1 MKHIFKKG
9 IIGALATTMAI
20 ASAVPAVSAATNVMI
35 DNSRKV
41 SFNAVCDEAG
51 YTFQLYKIG
60 TLTTSDNANGK
71 SPYRTGYNSLIND
84 AAIKAAL
91 NDGFQDGSASTEK
104 QSELLRLLEEKYN
117 PTENGNYKPGT
128 ANANEPATD
137 PLQAQVVAN
146 SQWTSSDSVKSHKY
160 ENLDQGVYYVRAI
173 NWPAGVTYVRN
184 SVFALPYYD
193 ANDGWTYTIEDIP
206 LATKVDA
213 HPVETY
219 KTITN
224 TTVTEQQIP
233 AQHNVKQLADQMHGV
248 YQPATDVNLGDTVNF
263 EIRSTI
269 TGSDQMKLNSYFVTD
284 SMSNG
289 LTLDKNSFHMYLLDK
304 DGNRISELQQGNV
317 AASETA
323 YQTATKD
330 YVVYFDPTNNGSGT
344 KSTDFK
350 VYLTREFLHKNSSTT
365 KFYGTGSAQDSN
377 AVYTS
382 ITYSAMLNDKAVVGK
397 AGNPNTEGKIEYS
410 NKKNVTGEYE
420 GNTVY
425 VYTWGVR
432 PHKTDDSTTPKA
444 LEGAEFKLFKTK
456 ADAENLRN
464 PIATGTSNDEG
475 LVQFMTNKFNGYDGK
490 ATEITLQRGT
500 YYAVETKAPTGFQ
513 TYGKVIEI
521 KVDVTYDN
529 QFANQTWVK
538 SAPADGQADGYLA
551 FTVTNTKLET
561 PNTGGMGDYIA
572 YYIAGG
578 IGIVGIIGLAVALTK
593 KRSKKIK

>member
-1 MKHIFKKG
+1 MKPIFKKG
-9 IIGALATTMAI
+9 IVSALAATMAI
-20 ASAVPAVSAATNVMI
+20 ASAVPAVSAATNIMI

-41 SFNAVCDEAG
+41 SFTTVCDEAG

-60 TLTTSDNANGK
+60 TLTTSSDGT
-71 SPYRTGYNSLIND
+71 YRTGYNSLIND

-91 NDGFQDGSASTEK
+91 NDGFQDGSASTAK

-128 ANANEPATD
+128 ANEPATD

-146 SQWTSSDSVKSHKY
+146 SQWTSSNSVKSHKY

-184 SVFALPYYD
+184 SVFALPWFD
-193 ANDGWTYTIEDIP
+193 KTDGWTYTIDDIP

-213 HPVETY
+213 HPVKTY

-224 TTVTEQQIP
+224 TTVKEQQIP
-233 AQHNVKQLADQMHGV
+233 AQHDVKQLADQMHGV
-248 YQPATDVNLGDTVNF
+248 YQPATDVNLGDIVNF

-289 LTLDKNSFHMYLLDK
+289 LTLDKSSFHMYLLDK
-304 DGNRISELQQGNV
+304 NGNRISELKQGKE

-323 YQTATKD
+323 YQTAEKD
-330 YVVYFDPTNNGSGT
+330 YVVYFDTTNNGEGT

-365 KFYGTGSAQDSN
+365 KFYGTGSAQDDN

-382 ITYSAMLNDKAVVGK
+382 ITYSAMLNNKAVVGK

-410 NKKNVTGEYE
+410 NKKNVTSEYE

-444 LEGAEFKLFKTK
+444 LEGAEFKLFKTQ

-464 PIATGTSNDEG
+464 PIATGTSDKDG
-475 LVQFMTNKFNGYDGK
+475 LVEFMTDKFNNYSGESTK
-490 ATEITLQRGT
+490 ITLQRGT

-521 KVDVTYDN
+521 KVGVTYN
-529 QFANQTWVK
+529 NEFANKTWVK
-538 SAPADGQADGYLA
+538 TSPADGTADGYLA
-551 FTVTNTKLET
+551 FTVKNTKVET

-578 IGIVGIIGLAVALTK
+578 VGLLGLIGLAVAMTK
-593 KRSKKIK
+593 KKSKKIK

>member
-1 MKHIFKKG
+1 MKPIFKKG
-9 IIGALATTMAI
+9 IVSALAATMAI
-20 ASAVPAVSAATNVMI
+20 ASAVPAVSAATNIMI

-41 SFNAVCDEAG
+41 SFTTVCDKAG

-60 TLTTSDNANGK
+60 TLTTSSDGT
-71 SPYRTGYNSLIND
+71 YRTGYNSLIND

-128 ANANEPATD
+128 ANEPATD

-146 SQWTSSDSVKSHKY
+146 SQWTSSNSVKSHKY

-184 SVFALPYYD
+184 SVFALPWFD
-193 ANDGWTYTIEDIP
+193 KTNGWTYTIDDIP

-224 TTVTEQQIP
+224 TTVKEQQIP

-248 YQPATDVNLGDTVNF
+248 YQPATDVNLGDIVNF

-304 DGNRISELQQGNV
+304 DGNKISELKQGKV

-323 YQTATKD
+323 YQTAKDD
-330 YVVYFDPTNNGSGT
+330 YVVYFDTTNNGEGA

-365 KFYGTGSAQDSN
+365 KFYGTGSAQDDN

-410 NKKNVTGEYE
+410 NKKNVTSEYE

-464 PIATGTSNDEG
+464 PIAAGTSDKDG
-475 LVQFMTNKFNGYDGK
+475 LVKFMTDKFNNYSGASTD
-490 ATEITLQRGT
+490 ITLQRGT

-521 KVDVTYDN
+521 KVDVTYNN
-529 QFANQTWVK
+529 QFANKTWVK
-538 SAPADGQADGYLA
+538 NAPADGQADGYLA
-551 FTVTNTKLET
+551 FTVKNTKVET

-578 IGIVGIIGLAVALTK
+578 VGLLGLIGLAVAMTK

>member
-1 MKHIFKKG
+1 MKPIFKKG
-9 IIGALATTMAI
+9 IVSALAATMAI
-20 ASAVPAVSAATNVMI
+20 ASAVPAVSAATNIMI

-41 SFNAVCDEAG
+41 SFTAVCDEAG

-60 TLTTSDNANGK
+60 TLTTSSDGT
-71 SPYRTGYNSLIND
+71 YRTGYNSLIND

-91 NDGFQDGSASTEK
+91 NDGFQDGSASTAK

-128 ANANEPATD
+128 ANEPATD

-146 SQWTSSDSVKSHKY
+146 SQWTSSNSVKSHKY

-184 SVFALPYYD
+184 SVFALPWFD
-193 ANDGWTYTIEDIP
+193 KTNGWTYTIDDIP

-224 TTVTEQQIP
+224 TTVKEQQIP

-248 YQPATDVNLGDTVNF
+248 YQPATDVNLGDIVNF

-304 DGNRISELQQGNV
+304 DGNKISELKQGKV

-323 YQTATKD
+323 YQTAKDD
-330 YVVYFDPTNNGSGT
+330 YVVYFDTTNNGEGA

-365 KFYGTGSAQDSN
+365 KFYGTGSAQDDN

-410 NKKNVTGEYE
+410 NKKNVTSEYE

-464 PIATGTSNDEG
+464 PIAAGTSDKDG
-475 LVQFMTNKFNGYDGK
+475 LVKFMTDKFNNYSGASTD
-490 ATEITLQRGT
+490 ITLQRGT

-521 KVDVTYDN
+521 KVDVTYNN
-529 QFANQTWVK
+529 QFANKTWVK
-538 SAPADGQADGYLA
+538 NAPADGQADGYLA
-551 FTVTNTKLET
+551 FTVKNTKVET

-578 IGIVGIIGLAVALTK
+578 VGLLGLIGLAVAMTK

>member
-1 MKHIFKKG
+1 MKPIFKKG
-9 IIGALATTMAI
+9 IVSALAATMAI
-20 ASAVPAVSAATNVMI
+20 ASAVPAVSAATNIMI

-41 SFNAVCDEAG
+41 SFTTVCDEAG

-60 TLTTSDNANGK
+60 TLTTSSDGT
-71 SPYRTGYNSLIND
+71 YRTGYNSLIND

-91 NDGFQDGSASTEK
+91 NDGFQDGSASTAK

-128 ANANEPATD
+128 ANEPATD

-146 SQWTSSDSVKSHKY
+146 SQWTSSNSVKSHKY

-184 SVFALPYYD
+184 SVFALPWFD
-193 ANDGWTYTIEDIP
+193 KTNGWTYTIDDIP

-224 TTVTEQQIP
+224 TTVKEQQIP

-248 YQPATDVNLGDTVNF
+248 YQPATDVNLGDIVNF

-304 DGNRISELQQGNV
+304 NGNRISELKQGKE

-323 YQTATKD
+323 YQTAEKD
-330 YVVYFDPTNNGSGT
+330 YVVYFDTTNNGEGT

-365 KFYGTGSAQDSN
+365 KFYGTGSAQDDN

-410 NKKNVTGEYE
+410 NKKNVTSEYE

-464 PIATGTSNDEG
+464 PIAAGTSDKDG
-475 LVQFMTNKFNGYDGK
+475 LVKFMTDKFNNYSGASTD
-490 ATEITLQRGT
+490 ITLQRGT

-521 KVDVTYDN
+521 KVDVTYNN
-529 QFANQTWVK
+529 QFANKTWVK
-538 SAPADGQADGYLA
+538 NAPADGQADGYLA
-551 FTVTNTKLET
+551 FTVKNTKVET

-578 IGIVGIIGLAVALTK
+578 VGLLGLIGLAVAMTK

>member
-1 MKHIFKKG
+1 MKPIFKKG
-9 IIGALATTMAI
+9 IVSALAATMAI
-20 ASAVPAVSAATNVMI
+20 ASAVPAVSAATNIMI

-41 SFNAVCDEAG
+41 SFTAVCDEAG

-60 TLTTSDNANGK
+60 TLTTSSDGT
-71 SPYRTGYNSLIND
+71 YRTGYNSLIND

-91 NDGFQDGSASTEK
+91 NDGFQDGSASTAK

-128 ANANEPATD
+128 ANEPATD

-146 SQWTSSDSVKSHKY
+146 SQWTSSNSVKSHKY

-184 SVFALPYYD
+184 SVFALPWFD
-193 ANDGWTYTIEDIP
+193 KTNGWTYTIDDIP

-224 TTVTEQQIP
+224 TTVKEQQIP

-248 YQPATDVNLGDTVNF
+248 YQPATDVNLGDIVNF

-304 DGNRISELQQGNV
+304 DGNKISELKQGKV

-323 YQTATKD
+323 YQTAKDD
-330 YVVYFDPTNNGSGT
+330 YVVYFDTTNNGEGA

-365 KFYGTGSAQDSN
+365 KFYGTGSAQDDN

-410 NKKNVTGEYE
+410 NKKNVTSEYE

-464 PIATGTSNDEG
+464 PIAAGTSDKDG
-475 LVQFMTNKFNGYDGK
+475 LVKFMTDKFNNYSGASTD
-490 ATEITLQRGT
+490 ITLQRGT

-521 KVDVTYDN
+521 KVDVTYAN
-529 QFANQTWVK
+529 QFANKTWVK
-538 SAPADGQADGYLA
+538 NAPADGQADGYLA
-551 FTVTNTKLET
+551 FTVKNTKVET

-578 IGIVGIIGLAVALTK
+578 VGLLGLIGLAVAMTK

>member
-1 MKHIFKKG
+1 MKPIFKKG
-9 IIGALATTMAI
+9 IVSALAATMAI

-41 SFNAVCDEAG
+41 SFTTVCDEAG

-60 TLTTSDNANGK
+60 TLTTSSDGT
-71 SPYRTGYNSLIND
+71 YRTGYNSLIND

-91 NDGFQDGSASTEK
+91 NDGFQDGSASTAK

-117 PTENGNYKPGT
+117 PTENGNYKPST
-128 ANANEPATD
+128 ANEPATD

-146 SQWTSSDSVKSHKY
+146 SQWTSSNSVKSHKY

-184 SVFALPYYD
+184 SVFALPWFD
-193 ANDGWTYTIEDIP
+193 KTDGWTYTIDDIP

-213 HPVETY
+213 HPVKTY

-224 TTVTEQQIP
+224 TTVKEQQIP
-233 AQHNVKQLADQMHGV
+233 AQHDVKQLADQMHGV
-248 YQPATDVNLGDTVNF
+248 YQPATDVNLGDIVNF

-304 DGNRISELQQGNV
+304 DGNRISELKQGKP

-323 YQTATKD
+323 YQTADKD
-330 YVVYFDPTNNGSGT
+330 YVVYFDTTNNGEGT

-365 KFYGTGSAQDSN
+365 KFYGTGSAQDDN

-397 AGNPNTEGKIEYS
+397 EGNPNTEGKIEYS
-410 NKKNVTGEYE
+410 NKKNVTSEYE

-444 LEGAEFKLFKTK
+444 LEGAEFKLFKTQ

-464 PIATGTSNDEG
+464 PIAAGTSDKDG
-475 LVQFMTNKFNGYDGK
+475 LVKFMTDKFNNYSGASTD
-490 ATEITLQRGT
+490 ITLQRGT

-521 KVDVTYDN
+521 KVDVTYAN
-529 QFANQTWVK
+529 QFANKTWVK
-538 SAPADGQADGYLA
+538 NAPADGQADGYLA
-551 FTVTNTKLET
+551 FTVKNTKVET
-561 PNTGGMGDYIA
+561 PNTGGAGDYIA

-578 IGIVGIIGLAVALTK
+578 VGLLGLIGLAVAMTK

>member
-1 MKHIFKKG
+1 M
-9 IIGALATTMAI
+9 
-20 ASAVPAVSAATNVMI
+20 
-35 DNSRKV
+35 
-41 SFNAVCDEAG
+41 
-51 YTFQLYKIG
+51 
-60 TLTTSDNANGK
+60 
-71 SPYRTGYNSLIND
+71 
-84 AAIKAAL
+84 
-91 NDGFQDGSASTEK
+91 
-104 QSELLRLLEEKYN
+104 
-117 PTENGNYKPGT
+117 
-128 ANANEPATD
+128 
-137 PLQAQVVAN
+137 
-146 SQWTSSDSVKSHKY
+146 KSHKY

-184 SVFALPYYD
+184 SVFALPWFD
-193 ANDGWTYTIEDIP
+193 KTDGWTYTIDDIP
-206 LATKVDA
+206 LATKVAD

-224 TTVTEQQIP
+224 TTVKEQQIP

-248 YQPATDVNLGDTVNF
+248 YQPATDVNLGDIVNF

-304 DGNRISELQQGNV
+304 DGNRISELQQGKV
-317 AASETA
+317 ATKETD
-323 YQTATKD
+323 YQTAQKD
-330 YVVYFDPTNNGSGT
+330 YVVYFDTANNGSGT

-365 KFYGTGSAQDSN
+365 KFYGTGSAQDDN

-382 ITYSAMLNDKAVVGK
+382 ITYSAMLNNKAVVGK

-410 NKKNVTGEYE
+410 NKKNVTSEYE

-464 PIATGTSNDEG
+464 PIATGTSDKDG
-475 LVQFMTNKFNGYDGK
+475 LVEFMTSEFNNYKGESTK
-490 ATEITLQRGT
+490 ITLQRGT

-529 QFANQTWVK
+529 QFANKTWVK
-538 SAPADGQADGYLA
+538 SAPADGKADGYLA
-551 FTVTNTKLET
+551 FTVKNTKVET

-578 IGIVGIIGLAVALTK
+578 VGLLGLIGLAVAMTK

>member
-9 IIGALATTMAI
+9 IIGALTATMAI
-20 ASAVPAVSAATNVMI
+20 ASAVPAVSAAANVMI

-41 SFNAVCDEAG
+41 SFTTVCDKEG

-60 TLTTSDNANGK
+60 TLTSSDDGT
-71 SPYRTGYNSLIND
+71 YRTGYDSLIND

-91 NDGFQDGSASTEK
+91 NNGFQDGSASTEK

-117 PTENGNYKPGT
+117 PTENGDYKPGT
-128 ANANEPATD
+128 ENANEPATD
-137 PLQAQVVAN
+137 PLQAQAVAN
-146 SQWTSSDSVKSHKY
+146 SQWTSSADVQSHKY
-160 ENLDQGVYYVRAI
+160 ENLDQGVYYVRAT

-184 SVFALPYYD
+184 SVFALPYYN
-193 ANDGWTYTIEDIP
+193 AENGWTYTIDDIP
-206 LATKVDA
+206 LATKVDD
-213 HPVETY
+213 HPVKTY

-224 TTVTEQQIP
+224 TTVDEQQIP
-233 AQHNVKQLADQMHGV
+233 ATHEVKMLADQMHGV
-248 YQPATDVNLGDTVNF
+248 YQPATDVNLGDIVNF

-304 DGNRISELQQGNV
+304 DGNRISELTKGED
-317 AASETA
+317 AESETA
-323 YQTATKD
+323 YQTAEKD
-330 YVVYFDPTNNGSGT
+330 YVVYFDATNNGSGT

-365 KFYGTGSAQDSN
+365 KFYGTGESQDDR

-382 ITYSAMLNDKAVVGK
+382 ITYSAMLNEKAVVGPT
-397 AGNPNTEGKIEYS
+397 GNPNEEDKIEYS
-410 NKKNVTGEYE
+410 NKKNVTSEYK

-432 PHKTDDSTTPKA
+432 PHKTDDATTPQA
-444 LEGAEFKLFKTK
+444 LSGAEFKLFKTK
-456 ADAENLRN
+456 ADAEKLQN
-464 PIATGTSNDEG
+464 PIATGTSDNTG
-475 LVQFMTNKFNGYDGK
+475 LVKFMTNKFNGYNGES
-490 ATEITLQRGT
+490 TEITLQRGT
-500 YYAVETKAPTGFQ
+500 YYAVETVAPTGFQ
-513 TYGKVIEI
+513 TYDKVIEI

-529 QFANQTWVK
+529 EFKNQTWVK
-538 SAPADGQADGYLA
+538 SAPADGKADGYLA
-551 FTVTNTKLET
+551 FTVKNTKLGT
-561 PNTGGMGDYIA
+561 PNTGGAGDYIA

-578 IGIVGIIGLAVALTK
+578 IGLVGIIGLAVALTK

>member
-1 MKHIFKKG
+1 M
-9 IIGALATTMAI
+9 
-20 ASAVPAVSAATNVMI
+20 
-35 DNSRKV
+35 
-41 SFNAVCDEAG
+41 
-51 YTFQLYKIG
+51 
-60 TLTTSDNANGK
+60 
-71 SPYRTGYNSLIND
+71 
-84 AAIKAAL
+84 
-91 NDGFQDGSASTEK
+91 
-104 QSELLRLLEEKYN
+104 
-117 PTENGNYKPGT
+117 
-128 ANANEPATD
+128 
-137 PLQAQVVAN
+137 
-146 SQWTSSDSVKSHKY
+146 KSHKY

-184 SVFALPYYD
+184 SVFALPWFD
-193 ANDGWTYTIEDIP
+193 KTDGWTYTIDDIP

-213 HPVETY
+213 HPVKTY

-224 TTVTEQQIP
+224 TTVKEQQIP
-233 AQHNVKQLADQMHGV
+233 AQHDVKQLADQMHGV
-248 YQPATDVNLGDTVNF
+248 YQPATDVNLGDIVNF

-304 DGNRISELQQGNV
+304 DGNKISELKQGKP
-317 AASETA
+317 AASETE
-323 YQTATKD
+323 YQTAEKD
-330 YVVYFDPTNNGSGT
+330 YVVYFDATNNGSGT

-365 KFYGTGSAQDSN
+365 KFYGTGSAQDDN

-410 NKKNVTGEYE
+410 NKKNVTSEYE

-456 ADAENLRN
+456 ADAENLSN
-464 PIATGTSNDEG
+464 PIAAGTSDKDG
-475 LVQFMTNKFNGYDGK
+475 LVQFMTSKFNNYNGASTD
-490 ATEITLQRGT
+490 ITLQRGT

-521 KVDVTYDN
+521 KVDVTYNN
-529 QFANQTWVK
+529 QFANKTWVK
-538 SAPADGQADGYLA
+538 NAPADGKADGYLA
-551 FTVTNTKLET
+551 FTVKNTKVET
-561 PNTGGMGDYIA
+561 PNTGGAGDYIA

-578 IGIVGIIGLAVALTK
+578 VGLLGLIGLAVAMTK

>member
-1 MKHIFKKG
+1 MKPIFKKG
-9 IIGALATTMAI
+9 IVSALAATMAI
-20 ASAVPAVSAATNVMI
+20 ASAVPAVSAATNIMI

-41 SFNAVCDEAG
+41 SFTTVCDEAG

-60 TLTTSDNANGK
+60 TLTTSSDGT
-71 SPYRTGYNSLIND
+71 YRTGYNSLIND

-91 NDGFQDGSASTEK
+91 NDGFQDGSASTAK

-128 ANANEPATD
+128 ANEPATD

-146 SQWTSSDSVKSHKY
+146 SQWTSSNSVKSHKY

-184 SVFALPYYD
+184 SVFALPWFD
-193 ANDGWTYTIEDIP
+193 KTDGWTYTIDDIP

-213 HPVETY
+213 HPVKTY

-224 TTVTEQQIP
+224 TTVKEQQIP
-233 AQHNVKQLADQMHGV
+233 AQHDVKQLADQMHGV
-248 YQPATDVNLGDTVNF
+248 YQPATDVNLGDIVNF

-289 LTLDKNSFHMYLLDK
+289 LTLDKSSFHMYLLDK
-304 DGNRISELQQGNV
+304 NGNRISELKQGKE

-323 YQTATKD
+323 YQTAEKD
-330 YVVYFDPTNNGSGT
+330 YVVYFDTTNNGEGT

-365 KFYGTGSAQDSN
+365 KFYGTGSAQDDN

-382 ITYSAMLNDKAVVGK
+382 ITYSAMLNNKAVVGK

-410 NKKNVTGEYE
+410 NKKNVTSEYE

-444 LEGAEFKLFKTK
+444 LEGAEFKLFKTQ

-464 PIATGTSNDEG
+464 PIATGTSDKDG
-475 LVQFMTNKFNGYDGK
+475 LVEFMTDKFNNYSGESTK
-490 ATEITLQRGT
+490 ITLQRGT

-521 KVDVTYDN
+521 KVGVTYN
-529 QFANQTWVK
+529 NEFANKTWVK
-538 SAPADGQADGYLA
+538 TSPADGTADGYLA
-551 FTVTNTKLET
+551 FTVKNTKVET

-578 IGIVGIIGLAVALTK
+578 VGLLGLIGLAVAMTK

>member
-1 MKHIFKKG
+1 MKPIFKKG
-9 IIGALATTMAI
+9 IVSALAATMAI
-20 ASAVPAVSAATNVMI
+20 ASAVPAVSAATNTTNIMI

-41 SFNAVCDEAG
+41 SFTAVCDEEG

-60 TLTTSDNANGK
+60 TLTTSSDGT
-71 SPYRTGYNSLIND
+71 YRTGYNSLIND

-91 NDGFQDGSASTEK
+91 NDGFQDGSASTAK

-128 ANANEPATD
+128 ANEPATD

-146 SQWTSSDSVKSHKY
+146 SQWTSSNSVKSHKY

-184 SVFALPYYD
+184 SVFALPWFD
-193 ANDGWTYTIEDIP
+193 KTDGWTYTIDDIP

-213 HPVETY
+213 HPVKTY

-224 TTVTEQQIP
+224 TTVKEQQIP
-233 AQHNVKQLADQMHGV
+233 AQHDVKQLADQMHGV
-248 YQPATDVNLGDTVNF
+248 YQPATDVNLGDIVNF

-304 DGNRISELQQGNV
+304 DGNRISELKQGKP

-323 YQTATKD
+323 YQTADKD
-330 YVVYFDPTNNGSGT
+330 YVVYFDTTNNGEGT

-410 NKKNVTGEYE
+410 NKKNVTSEYA

-464 PIATGTSNDEG
+464 PIATGTSDKDG
-475 LVQFMTNKFNGYDGK
+475 LVKFMTDKFNNYSGESTD
-490 ATEITLQRGT
+490 ITLQRGT

-521 KVDVTYDN
+521 KVDVKYDN
-529 QFANQTWVK
+529 EFKNQTWVK
-538 SAPADGQADGYLA
+538 SAPADGEADGYLA
-551 FTVTNTKLET
+551 FTVKNTKVET

-578 IGIVGIIGLAVALTK
+578 VGLLGLIGLAVAMTK

>member
-1 MKHIFKKG
+1 MKPIFKKG
-9 IIGALATTMAI
+9 IVSALAATMAI

-41 SFNAVCDEAG
+41 SFTTVCDEAG

-60 TLTTSDNANGK
+60 TLTTSSDGT
-71 SPYRTGYNSLIND
+71 YRTGYNSLIND

-91 NDGFQDGSASTEK
+91 NDGFQDGSASTAK

-117 PTENGNYKPGT
+117 PTENGNYKPST
-128 ANANEPATD
+128 ANEPATD

-146 SQWTSSDSVKSHKY
+146 SQWTSSNSVKSHKY

-184 SVFALPYYD
+184 SVFALPWFD
-193 ANDGWTYTIEDIP
+193 KTDGWTYTIDDIP

-213 HPVETY
+213 HPVKTY

-224 TTVTEQQIP
+224 TTVKEQQIP
-233 AQHNVKQLADQMHGV
+233 AQHDVKQLADQMHGV
-248 YQPATDVNLGDTVNF
+248 YQPATDVNLGDIVNF

-304 DGNRISELQQGNV
+304 DGNRISELKQGKP

-323 YQTATKD
+323 YQTADKD
-330 YVVYFDPTNNGSGT
+330 YVVYFDTTNNGEGT

-365 KFYGTGSAQDSN
+365 KFYGTGSAQDDN

-397 AGNPNTEGKIEYS
+397 EGNPNTEGKIEYS
-410 NKKNVTGEYE
+410 NKKNVTSEYE

-444 LEGAEFKLFKTK
+444 LEGAEFKLFKTQ

-464 PIATGTSNDEG
+464 PIATGTSDKDG
-475 LVQFMTNKFNGYDGK
+475 LVEFMTDKFNNYSGASTD
-490 ATEITLQRGT
+490 ITLQRGT

-521 KVDVTYDN
+521 KVDVTYAN
-529 QFANQTWVK
+529 QFANKTWVK
-538 SAPADGQADGYLA
+538 NAPADGQADGYLA
-551 FTVTNTKLET
+551 FTVKNTKVET
-561 PNTGGMGDYIA
+561 PNTGGAGDYIA

-578 IGIVGIIGLAVALTK
+578 VGLLGLIGLAVAMTK

>member
-1 MKHIFKKG
+1 MKPIFKKG
-9 IIGALATTMAI
+9 IVSALAATMAI
-20 ASAVPAVSAATNVMI
+20 ASAVPAVSAATNIMI

-41 SFNAVCDEAG
+41 SFTAVCDEAG

-60 TLTTSDNANGK
+60 TLTTSSDGT
-71 SPYRTGYNSLIND
+71 YRTGYNSLIND

-91 NDGFQDGSASTEK
+91 NDGFQDGSASTAK

-146 SQWTSSDSVKSHKY
+146 SQWTSSNSVKSHKY

-184 SVFALPYYD
+184 SVFALPWFD
-193 ANDGWTYTIEDIP
+193 KTNGWTYTIDDIP

-224 TTVTEQQIP
+224 TTVKEQQIP

-248 YQPATDVNLGDTVNF
+248 YQPATDVNLGDIVNF

-304 DGNRISELQQGNV
+304 DGNKISELKQGKV

-323 YQTATKD
+323 YQTAKDD
-330 YVVYFDPTNNGSGT
+330 YVVYFDTTNNG
-344 KSTDFK
+344 
-350 VYLTREFLHKNSSTT
+350 REFLHKNSSTT
-365 KFYGTGSAQDSN
+365 KFYGTGSAQDDN

-410 NKKNVTGEYE
+410 NKKNVTSEYE

-464 PIATGTSNDEG
+464 PIAAGTSDKDG
-475 LVQFMTNKFNGYDGK
+475 LVKFMTDKFNNYSGASTD
-490 ATEITLQRGT
+490 ITLQRGT

-521 KVDVTYDN
+521 KVDVTYNN
-529 QFANQTWVK
+529 QFANKTWVK
-538 SAPADGQADGYLA
+538 NAPADGQADGYLA
-551 FTVTNTKLET
+551 FTVKNTKVET

-578 IGIVGIIGLAVALTK
+578 VGLLGLIGLAVAMTK

>member
-1 MKHIFKKG
+1 MKPIFKKG
-9 IIGALATTMAI
+9 IVSALAATMAI
-20 ASAVPAVSAATNVMI
+20 ASAVPAVSAATNMTNIMI

-41 SFNAVCDEAG
+41 SFTTVCDEAG

-60 TLTTSDNANGK
+60 TLTTSSDGT
-71 SPYRTGYNSLIND
+71 YRTGYNSLIND

-128 ANANEPATD
+128 ANEPATD
-137 PLQAQVVAN
+137 PLQAQVVAK
-146 SQWTSSDSVKSHKY
+146 SQWTSSNSVKSHKY

-184 SVFALPYYD
+184 SVFALPWFD
-193 ANDGWTYTIEDIP
+193 KTDGWTYTIDDIP

-213 HPVETY
+213 HPVKTY

-224 TTVTEQQIP
+224 TTVKEQQIP
-233 AQHNVKQLADQMHGV
+233 ATHDVKQLADQMHGV
-248 YQPATDVNLGDTVNF
+248 YQPATDVNLGDIVNF

-289 LTLDKNSFHMYLLDK
+289 LTLDKSSFHMYLLDK
-304 DGNRISELQQGNV
+304 NGNRISELKQGKE

-323 YQTATKD
+323 YQTAEND
-330 YVVYFDPTNNGSGT
+330 YVVYFDTTNNGEGT

-365 KFYGTGSAQDSN
+365 KFYGTGSAQDDN

-410 NKKNVTGEYE
+410 NKKNVTSEYE

-464 PIATGTSNDEG
+464 PIATGTSDKDG
-475 LVQFMTNKFNGYDGK
+475 LVKFMTDKFNNYKGASTD
-490 ATEITLQRGT
+490 ITLQRGT

-521 KVDVTYDN
+521 KVDVTYGN
-529 QFANQTWVK
+529 QFANKTWVK
-538 SAPADGQADGYLA
+538 NAPADGQADGYLA

-561 PNTGGMGDYIA
+561 PNTGGAGDYIA

-578 IGIVGIIGLAVALTK
+578 VGLLGLIGLAVAMTK

>member
-1 MKHIFKKG
+1 MKPIFKKG
-9 IIGALATTMAI
+9 IVSALAATMAI
-20 ASAVPAVSAATNVMI
+20 ASAVPAVSAATNIMI

-41 SFNAVCDEAG
+41 SFTTVCDEAG

-60 TLTTSDNANGK
+60 TLTTSSDGT
-71 SPYRTGYNSLIND
+71 YRTGYNSLIND

-91 NDGFQDGSASTEK
+91 NDGFQDGSASTAK

-128 ANANEPATD
+128 ANEPATD

-146 SQWTSSDSVKSHKY
+146 SQWTSSNSVKSHKY
-160 ENLDQGVYYVRAI
+160 ENLEQGVYYVRAI

-184 SVFALPYYD
+184 SVFALPWFD
-193 ANDGWTYTIEDIP
+193 KTDGWTYTIDDIP

-213 HPVETY
+213 HPVKTY

-224 TTVTEQQIP
+224 TTVKEQQIP
-233 AQHNVKQLADQMHGV
+233 AQHDVKMLADQMHGV
-248 YQPATDVNLGDTVNF
+248 YQPATDVNLGDIVNF

-304 DGNRISELQQGNV
+304 DGNKISELKQGKV

-323 YQTATKD
+323 YQTAKDD
-330 YVVYFDPTNNGSGT
+330 YVVYFDTTNNGEGT

-365 KFYGTGSAQDSN
+365 KFYGTGSAQDDN

-410 NKKNVTGEYE
+410 NKKNVTSEYE

-456 ADAENLRN
+456 ADAENLSN
-464 PIATGTSNDEG
+464 PIATGTSDKDG
-475 LVQFMTNKFNGYDGK
+475 LVKFMTDKFNNYSGASTD
-490 ATEITLQRGT
+490 ITLQRGT

-521 KVDVTYDN
+521 KVDVTYAN
-529 QFANQTWVK
+529 QFANKTWVK
-538 SAPADGQADGYLA
+538 NAPADGTADGYLA
-551 FTVTNTKLET
+551 FTVKNTKVET

-578 IGIVGIIGLAVALTK
+578 VGLLGLIGLAVAMTK
-593 KRSKKIK
+593 KKSKKIK

>member
-1 MKHIFKKG
+1 MKPIFKKG
-9 IIGALATTMAI
+9 IVSALAATMAI
-20 ASAVPAVSAATNVMI
+20 ASAVPAVSAATNIMI

-41 SFNAVCDEAG
+41 SFTTVCDEAG

-60 TLTTSDNANGK
+60 TLTTSSDGT
-71 SPYRTGYNSLIND
+71 YRTGYNSLIND

-91 NDGFQDGSASTEK
+91 NDGFQDGSASTAK

-128 ANANEPATD
+128 ANEPATD

-146 SQWTSSDSVKSHKY
+146 SQWTSSNSVKSHKY

-184 SVFALPYYD
+184 SVFALPWFD
-193 ANDGWTYTIEDIP
+193 KTDGWTYTIDDIP

-213 HPVETY
+213 HPVKTY

-224 TTVTEQQIP
+224 TTVKEQQIP
-233 AQHNVKQLADQMHGV
+233 AQHDVKQLADQMHGV
-248 YQPATDVNLGDTVNF
+248 YQPATDVNLGDIVNF

-289 LTLDKNSFHMYLLDK
+289 LTLDKSSFHMYLLDK
-304 DGNRISELQQGNV
+304 NGNRISELKQGKE

-323 YQTATKD
+323 YQTAEKD
-330 YVVYFDPTNNGSGT
+330 YVVYFDTTNNGEGT

-365 KFYGTGSAQDSN
+365 KFYGTGSAQDDN

-382 ITYSAMLNDKAVVGK
+382 ITYSAMLNNKAVVGK

-410 NKKNVTGEYE
+410 NKKNVTSEYE

-444 LEGAEFKLFKTK
+444 LEGAEFKLFKTQ

-464 PIATGTSNDEG
+464 PIATGTSDKDG
-475 LVQFMTNKFNGYDGK
+475 LVEFMTDKFNNYSGESTK
-490 ATEITLQRGT
+490 ITLQRGT

-521 KVDVTYDN
+521 KVGVTYN
-529 QFANQTWVK
+529 NEFANKTWVK
-538 SAPADGQADGYLA
+538 TSPADGTADGYLA
-551 FTVTNTKLET
+551 FIET

-578 IGIVGIIGLAVALTK
+578 VGLLGLIGLAVAMTK
-593 KRSKKIK
+593 KKSKKIK

>member
-1 MKHIFKKG
+1 MKPIFKKG
-9 IIGALATTMAI
+9 IVSALAATMAI
-20 ASAVPAVSAATNVMI
+20 ASAVPAVSAATNIMI

-41 SFNAVCDEAG
+41 SFTTVCDEAG

-60 TLTTSDNANGK
+60 TLTTSSDGT
-71 SPYRTGYNSLIND
+71 YRTGYNSLIND

-91 NDGFQDGSASTEK
+91 NDGFQDASASTAK

-117 PTENGNYKPGT
+117 PTENGNYKPSS
-128 ANANEPATD
+128 ANEPATD

-146 SQWTSSDSVKSHKY
+146 SQWTSSNSVKSHKY

-184 SVFALPYYD
+184 SVFALPWFD
-193 ANDGWTYTIEDIP
+193 KTDGWTYTIDDIP

-213 HPVETY
+213 HPVKTY

-233 AQHNVKQLADQMHGV
+233 AQHDVKMLADQMHGV
-248 YQPATDVNLGDTVNF
+248 YQPATDVNLGDIVNF

-304 DGNRISELQQGNV
+304 DGNRISELKQGKE

-323 YQTATKD
+323 YQTAEKD
-330 YVVYFDPTNNGSGT
+330 YVVYFDTTNNGEGT

-365 KFYGTGSAQDSN
+365 KFYGTGSAQDDN

-410 NKKNVTGEYE
+410 NKKNVTSEYE

-456 ADAENLRN
+456 ADAESLSN
-464 PIATGTSNDEG
+464 PIATGTSDKDG
-475 LVQFMTNKFNGYDGK
+475 LVQFMTSKFNNYNGASTD
-490 ATEITLQRGT
+490 ITLQRGT

-521 KVDVTYDN
+521 KVDVTYAN
-529 QFANQTWVK
+529 QFANKTWVK
-538 SAPADGQADGYLA
+538 NAPADGQADGYLA
-551 FTVTNTKLET
+551 FTVKNTKVET
-561 PNTGGMGDYIA
+561 PNTGGAGDYIA

-578 IGIVGIIGLAVALTK
+578 VGLLGLIGLAVAMTK

>member
-1 MKHIFKKG
+1 MKPIFKKG
-9 IIGALATTMAI
+9 IVSALAATMAI
-20 ASAVPAVSAATNVMI
+20 ASAVPAVSAATNIMI

-41 SFNAVCDEAG
+41 SFTTVCDEAG

-60 TLTTSDNANGK
+60 TLTTSSDGT
-71 SPYRTGYNSLIND
+71 YRTGYNSLIND

-91 NDGFQDGSASTEK
+91 NDGFQDGSASTAK

-128 ANANEPATD
+128 ANEPATD

-146 SQWTSSDSVKSHKY
+146 SQWTSSNSVKSHKY

-184 SVFALPYYD
+184 SVFALPWFD
-193 ANDGWTYTIEDIP
+193 KTDGWTYTIDDIP

-213 HPVETY
+213 HPVKTY

-224 TTVTEQQIP
+224 TTVKEQQIP
-233 AQHNVKQLADQMHGV
+233 AQHDVKQLADQMHGV
-248 YQPATDVNLGDTVNF
+248 YQPATDVNLGDIVNF

-289 LTLDKNSFHMYLLDK
+289 LTLDKSSFHMYLLDK
-304 DGNRISELQQGNV
+304 NGNRISELKQGKE

-323 YQTATKD
+323 YQTAEKD
-330 YVVYFDPTNNGSGT
+330 YVVYFDTTNNGEGT

-365 KFYGTGSAQDSN
+365 KFYGTGSAQDDN

-382 ITYSAMLNDKAVVGK
+382 ITYSAMLNNKAVVGK

-410 NKKNVTGEYE
+410 NKKNVTSEYE

-444 LEGAEFKLFKTK
+444 LEGAEFKLFKTQ

-464 PIATGTSNDEG
+464 PIATGTSDKDG
-475 LVQFMTNKFNGYDGK
+475 LVEFMTDKFNNYSGESTK
-490 ATEITLQRGT
+490 ITLQRGT

-521 KVDVTYDN
+521 KVGVTYN
-529 QFANQTWVK
+529 NEFANKTWVK
-538 SAPADGQADGYLA
+538 TSPADGTADGYLA
-551 FTVTNTKLET
+551 FTVKNTKVET
-561 PNTGGMGDYIA
+561 PNTGGAGDYIA

-578 IGIVGIIGLAVALTK
+578 VGLLGLIGLAVAMTK

>member
-1 MKHIFKKG
+1 MKPIFKKG
-9 IIGALATTMAI
+9 IVSALAATMAI
-20 ASAVPAVSAATNVMI
+20 ASAVPAVSAATNIMI

-41 SFNAVCDEAG
+41 SFTTVCDEAG

-60 TLTTSDNANGK
+60 TLTTSSDGT
-71 SPYRTGYNSLIND
+71 YRTGYNSLIND

-91 NDGFQDGSASTEK
+91 NDGFQDASASTAK

-117 PTENGNYKPGT
+117 PTENGNYKPSS
-128 ANANEPATD
+128 ANEPATD

-146 SQWTSSDSVKSHKY
+146 SQWTSSNSVKSHKY

-184 SVFALPYYD
+184 SVFALPWFD
-193 ANDGWTYTIEDIP
+193 KTDGWTYTIDDIP

-213 HPVETY
+213 HPVKTY

-233 AQHNVKQLADQMHGV
+233 AQHDVKMLADQMHGV
-248 YQPATDVNLGDTVNF
+248 YQPATDVNLGDIVNF

-304 DGNRISELQQGNV
+304 DGNRISELKQGKP

-323 YQTATKD
+323 YQTAEKD
-330 YVVYFDPTNNGSGT
+330 YVVYFDTTNNGEGT

-350 VYLTREFLHKNSSTT
+350 VYLTREFLHKNSNTT
-365 KFYGTGSAQDSN
+365 KFYGTGSAQDDN

-410 NKKNVTGEYE
+410 NKKNVTSEYE

-456 ADAENLRN
+456 ADAESLSN
-464 PIATGTSNDEG
+464 PIATGTSDKDG
-475 LVQFMTNKFNGYDGK
+475 LVQFMTSKFNNYNGASTD
-490 ATEITLQRGT
+490 ITLQRGT

-521 KVDVTYDN
+521 KVDVTYAN
-529 QFANQTWVK
+529 QFANKTWVK
-538 SAPADGQADGYLA
+538 NAPADGQADGYLA
-551 FTVTNTKLET
+551 FTVKNTKVET
-561 PNTGGMGDYIA
+561 PNTGGAGDYIA

-578 IGIVGIIGLAVALTK
+578 VGLLGLIGLAVAMTK

>member
-1 MKHIFKKG
+1 MKPIFKKG
-9 IIGALATTMAI
+9 IVSALAATMAI
-20 ASAVPAVSAATNVMI
+20 ASAVPAVSAATNTNIMI

-41 SFNAVCDEAG
+41 SFTTVCDEAG

-60 TLTTSDNANGK
+60 TLTTSSDGT
-71 SPYRTGYNSLIND
+71 YRTGYNSLIND

-91 NDGFQDGSASTEK
+91 NDGFQDASASTAK

-128 ANANEPATD
+128 ANEPATD

-146 SQWTSSDSVKSHKY
+146 SQWTSSNSVKSHKY
-160 ENLDQGVYYVRAI
+160 ENLEQGVYYVRAI

-184 SVFALPYYD
+184 SVFALPWFD
-193 ANDGWTYTIEDIP
+193 KTDGWTYTIDDIP

-213 HPVETY
+213 HPVKTY

-224 TTVTEQQIP
+224 TTVAEQQIP
-233 AQHNVKQLADQMHGV
+233 ASHNVKQLADQMHGV
-248 YQPATDVNLGDTVNF
+248 YQPATDVNLGDIVNF

-289 LTLDKNSFHMYLLDK
+289 LTLDKSSFHMYLLDK
-304 DGNRISELQQGNV
+304 NGNRISELKQGKP
-317 AASETA
+317 ASSETA
-323 YQTATKD
+323 YQTAEND
-330 YVVYFDPTNNGSGT
+330 YVVYFDTTNNGEGT

-365 KFYGTGSAQDSN
+365 KFYGTGSAQDDN

-382 ITYSAMLNDKAVVGK
+382 ITYSAMLNNKAVVGK

-410 NKKNVTGEYE
+410 NKKNVTSEYE

-444 LEGAEFKLFKTK
+444 LEGAEFQLFKTK
-456 ADAENLRN
+456 ADAENLSN
-464 PIATGTSNDEG
+464 PIATGTSDKDG
-475 LVQFMTNKFNGYDGK
+475 LVQFMTSKFNNYNGASTD
-490 ATEITLQRGT
+490 ITLQRGT

-529 QFANQTWVK
+529 KFANKTWVK
-538 SAPADGQADGYLA
+538 NAPADGTADGYLA
-551 FTVTNTKLET
+551 FTVKNTKVET
-561 PNTGGMGDYIA
+561 PNTGGAGDYIA

-578 IGIVGIIGLAVALTK
+578 VGLLGLIGLAVAMTK

>member
-1 MKHIFKKG
+1 MKPIFKKG
-9 IIGALATTMAI
+9 IVSALAATMAI

-41 SFNAVCDEAG
+41 SFTAVCDEEG

-60 TLTTSDNANGK
+60 TLTTSSDGT
-71 SPYRTGYNSLIND
+71 YRTGYNSLIND

-128 ANANEPATD
+128 ANEPATD

-146 SQWTSSDSVKSHKY
+146 SQWTSSNSVKSHKY

-184 SVFALPYYD
+184 SVFALPWFD
-193 ANDGWTYTIEDIP
+193 KTDGWTYTIDDIP

-213 HPVETY
+213 HPVKTY

-233 AQHNVKQLADQMHGV
+233 AQHDVKMLADQMHGV
-248 YQPATDVNLGDTVNF
+248 YQPATDVNLGDIVNF

-304 DGNRISELQQGNV
+304 NGNKISELKQGKV
-317 AASETA
+317 ASSETA
-323 YQTATKD
+323 YQTATND
-330 YVVYFDPTNNGSGT
+330 YVVYFDSTNNGEGT

-365 KFYGTGSAQDSN
+365 KFYGTGSAQDDN

-410 NKKNVTGEYE
+410 NKKNVTSEYE

-464 PIATGTSNDEG
+464 PIATGTSDKDG
-475 LVQFMTNKFNGYDGK
+475 LVKFMTDKFNNYKGASTD
-490 ATEITLQRGT
+490 ITLQRGT

-521 KVDVTYDN
+521 KVDVTYGN
-529 QFANQTWVK
+529 QFANKTWVK
-538 SAPADGQADGYLA
+538 NAPADGQADGYLA

-561 PNTGGMGDYIA
+561 PNTGGAGDYIA

-578 IGIVGIIGLAVALTK
+578 VGLLGLIGLAVAMTK

>member
-1 MKHIFKKG
+1 MKPIFKKG
-9 IIGALATTMAI
+9 IVSALAATMAI
-20 ASAVPAVSAATNVMI
+20 ASAVPAVSAATNIMI

-41 SFNAVCDEAG
+41 SFTTVCDKAG

-60 TLTTSDNANGK
+60 TLTTSSDGT
-71 SPYRTGYNSLIND
+71 YRTGYNSLIND

-128 ANANEPATD
+128 ANEPATD

-146 SQWTSSDSVKSHKY
+146 SQWTSSNSVKSHKY

-184 SVFALPYYD
+184 SVFALPWFD
-193 ANDGWTYTIEDIP
+193 KTNGWTYTIDDIP

-248 YQPATDVNLGDTVNF
+248 YQPATDVNLGDIVNF

-304 DGNRISELQQGNV
+304 DGNKISELKQGKV

-323 YQTATKD
+323 YQTAKDD
-330 YVVYFDPTNNGSGT
+330 YVVYFDTTNNGEGA

-365 KFYGTGSAQDSN
+365 KFYGTGSAQDDN

-410 NKKNVTGEYE
+410 NKKNVTSEYE

-464 PIATGTSNDEG
+464 PIAAGTSDKDG
-475 LVQFMTNKFNGYDGK
+475 LVKFMTDKFNNYSGASTD
-490 ATEITLQRGT
+490 ITLQRGT

-521 KVDVTYDN
+521 KVDVTYNN
-529 QFANQTWVK
+529 QFANKTWVK
-538 SAPADGQADGYLA
+538 NAPADGQADGYLA
-551 FTVTNTKLET
+551 FTVKNTKVET

-578 IGIVGIIGLAVALTK
+578 VGLLGLIGLAVAMTK

>member
-9 IIGALATTMAI
+9 IIGALTATMAI
-20 ASAVPAVSAATNVMI
+20 ASAVPAVSAANNVMI

-41 SFNAVCDEAG
+41 SFNAVCDEVG

-60 TLTTSDNANGK
+60 TLTTSDNANGN

-128 ANANEPATD
+128 VNANEPETD

-184 SVFALPYYD
+184 SVFALPYYN
-193 ANDGWTYTIEDIP
+193 AENGWTYTIDDIP

-233 AQHNVKQLADQMHGV
+233 AQHNVKMLANQMHGV

-304 DGNRISELQQGNV
+304 DGKQISELTRDTD

-323 YQTATKD
+323 YQTAKKD
-330 YVVYFDPTNNGSGT
+330 FVVYFDPANNGSGT

-432 PHKTDDSTTPKA
+432 PHKTDDATTPQA
-444 LEGAEFKLFKTK
+444 LSGAEFKLFKTRE
-456 ADAENLRN
+456 DAENLRN
-464 PIATGTSNDEG
+464 PIATGTSNNEG
-475 LVQFMTNKFNGYDGK
+475 LVQFMTDKFNGYNGES
-490 ATEITLQRGT
+490 TEITLQRGT

-578 IGIVGIIGLAVALTK
+578 IGLVGIIGLAVALTK
-593 KRSKKIK
+593 KKSKKIK